1 MVGETETI
9 AQYLVDLDYSSIPAH
24 ILEEMKSLLFDYL
37 GVALGGV
44 GTESGRIAAQFSKD
58 FEERAEA
65 TIIGFGYRV
74 SAPSA
79 AFANAILSHST
90 ELDDVDSLSYIHFSS
105 PILSAALAMA
115 ERGHLTGKDLLV
127 SLVAGCDVTARL
139 STAINPSHRDKGFH
153 TTSNCG
159 VFGAAA
165 ASAKLLKLKIKEV
178 VSTLGLAGAQASG
191 LMEFFGTSMQKRF
204 NPGPAA
210 RGGTISALLAQ
221 RGFTGSETILEGDRG
236 FLRAY
241 SDQFDRK
248 KLVDGLGKEFP
259 IFIEYKPYACVR
271 PVHNAIDCAL
281 ELKRKF
287 KIDPAEIC
295 GIRVFRHPRWA
306 DYHNIKKPRTY
317 HEAQVSLPYSVAVSF
332 VEGRAFLSEYSEE
345 KLRDP
350 FIQKLSE
357 MVEIQ
362 TNHDLPRGVSC
373 RMEVALQDGSTYT
386 SQVDYPK
393 GSIQNPLTREEL
405 REKFGNL
412 SSVILD
418 ESEQQE
424 VERIVFEVEKM
435 KDVSELINLV
445 VGKGARHSENLGFEQ
460 RSKKDAR

>member
-1 MVGETETI
+1 MRDRGVGETETI
-9 AQYLVDLDYSSIPAH
+9 AQYLVDLDYSFIPSN
-24 ILEEMKSLLFDYL
+24 ILGEMKVLLSDYL
-37 GVALGGV
+37 GVALAGTR
-44 GTESGRIAAQFSKD
+44 TESGRIAAQFSKD
-58 FEERAEA
+58 FGEKAEA

-79 AFANAILSHST
+79 AFANAIISHST
-90 ELDDVDSLSYIHFSS
+90 ELDDVDSLSYIHFSP

-115 ERGHLTGKDLLV
+115 ERGHISGKHLLV
-127 SLVAGCDVTARL
+127 ALVLGCDLTARL
-139 STAINPSHRDKGFH
+139 SAAINPSHRDRGFH

-165 ASAKLLKLKIKEV
+165 ASAKLLNLGFKEMA
-178 VSTLGLAGAQASG
+178 SAMGLAGAQASG

-221 RGFTGSETILEGDRG
+221 RGFTGAETILEGDRG

-248 KLVDGLGKEFP
+248 KLVEGLGKEFP

-281 ELKRKF
+281 ELRHQY
-287 KIDPAEIC
+287 KINPAKIS
-295 GIRVFRHPRWA
+295 GITVFRHPRWA
-306 DYHNIKKPRTY
+306 HYHNIKKPRTY

-332 VEGRAFLSEYSEE
+332 VEGKASLSEYSEE

-350 FIQKLSE
+350 FVQKLSQ
-357 MVEIQ
+357 MVEIRAVD
-362 TNHDLPRGVSC
+362 DLPRGVSC
-373 RMEVALQDGSTYT
+373 RMEVILEDGSQYT

-393 GSIQNPLTREEL
+393 GSIQNPLTRVEL
-405 REKFGNL
+405 REKFRNL
-412 SSVILD
+412 SSACL
-418 ESEQQE
+418 SEKRQKE
-424 VERIVFEVEKM
+424 VEEMVFEIEKI
-435 KDVSELINLV
+435 KDICSLMDLV
-445 VGKGARHSENLGFEQ
+445 VQKEGWDRNESGL
-460 RSKKDAR
+460 

>member
-37 GVALGGV
+37 GVALGGT

-58 FEERAEA
+58 FEEKGEA
-65 TIIGFGYRV
+65 TIIGFGYKV

-90 ELDDVDSLSYIHFSS
+90 ELDDVDSLSYIHFSP

-115 ERGHLTGKDLLV
+115 ERGHASGRDLLV
-127 SLVAGCDVTARL
+127 SLVAGCDITARL
-139 STAINPSHRDKGFH
+139 SSAINPSHRDKGFH

-165 ASAKLLKLKIKEV
+165 ASAKLLNLKFKET

-221 RGFTGSETILEGDRG
+221 RGFTGAETILEGDRG

-259 IFIEYKPYACVR
+259 IYIEYKPYACVR
-271 PVHNAIDCAL
+271 PVHNAIDCAI
-281 ELKRKF
+281 ELKHQY

-295 GIRVFRHPRWA
+295 GITVFRHPRWA
-306 DYHNIKKPRTY
+306 HYHNIKRPRTF

-332 VEGRAFLSEYSEE
+332 VEGKAFLPEYSEE
-345 KLRDP
+345 RLRNP

-357 MVEIQ
+357 MVEIR
-362 TNHDLPRGVSC
+362 TVDDLPRGVSC
-373 RMEVALQDGSTYT
+373 RMEVILKDSSKYQ

-405 REKFGNL
+405 RTKFRNL
-412 SSVILD
+412 SSAYLD
-418 ESEQQE
+418 ERKQKEIE
-424 VERIVFEVEKM
+424 DTVFEIEKI
-435 KDVSELINLV
+435 KDVSDLVGLV
-445 VGKGARHSENLGFEQ
+445 VGRRG
-460 RSKKDAR
+460 

>member
-1 MVGETETI
+1 MGETEVI
-9 AQYLVDLDYSSIPAH
+9 AQYLADLNYSSIPSN
-24 ILEEMKSLLFDYL
+24 ILEEMKVLLFDYL
-37 GVALGGV
+37 GVTLGGT
-44 GTESGRIAAQFSKD
+44 GTESGRIAAQFSKE
-58 FEERAEA
+58 FGERGEA

-79 AFANAILSHST
+79 AFTNAILSHSI
-90 ELDDVDSLSYIHFSS
+90 ELDDVDSLSYIHFSP

-115 ERGHLTGKDLLV
+115 ERGHASGKDLLV
-127 SLVAGCDVTARL
+127 SLVAGCDITARL
-139 STAINPSHRDKGFH
+139 SSAINPSHRDRGFH

-165 ASAKLLKLKIKEV
+165 ASAKILHLRSKEI
-178 VSTLGLAGAQASG
+178 VSALGLAGAQASG

-221 RGFTGSETILEGDRG
+221 KGFTGSETILEGDRG

-241 SDQFDRK
+241 SDEFDRK
-248 KLVDGLGKEFP
+248 KLMDGLGKEFP
-259 IFIEYKPYACVR
+259 IFVEYKPYACVR

-281 ELKRKF
+281 ELRRKY

-295 GIRVFRHPRWA
+295 GITVFRHPRWA

-317 HEAQVSLPYSVAVSF
+317 HEAQVSLPYSVAISL

-357 MVEIQ
+357 MVEIH
-362 TNHDLPRGVSC
+362 TINDLPRGVSC
-373 RMEVALQDGSTYT
+373 RMEVILKNSSKHI

-393 GSIQNPLTREEL
+393 GSIQNPLSREEM
-405 REKFGNL
+405 REKFRSL
-412 SSVILD
+412 SSTFLD
-418 ESEQQE
+418 EKKQ
-424 VERIVFEVEKM
+424 REVEKVVFKIEKT
-435 KDVSELINLV
+435 KDVSELIKLV
-445 VGKGARHSENLGFEQ
+445 VGKGT
-460 RSKKDAR
+460 